1 MNSAQL
7 KALQDLN
14 LATNSNNAITAA
26 KLREFTTDLIKG
38 IGGWVFYQNSSSTKQ
53 SITADTETQLT
64 NNGAGAE
71 TLLTY
76 KPYYV
81 ESALLSSNAV
91 QLSEL
96 ALGSIVHGRFSS
108 QITTTS
114 NNTEIK
120 LRAKFKNSGGTVIST
135 YDFANIAF
143 KNQGN
148 HSINQTGVFFVANG
162 FENGSIEFY
171 AEADHNFQILWTDLT
186 LDIR

>member
-26 KLREFTTDLIKG
+26 KLREFTTELIKG
-38 IGGWVFYQNSSSTKQ
+38 VGGWVYYQNSSSTKQ
-53 SITADTETQLT
+53 SLLADTETLLT
-64 NNGAGAE
+64 NDGSGDD

-81 ESALLSSNAV
+81 ENALLSSNAI

-96 ALGSIVHGRFSS
+96 ALGSIVHGRFTA

-135 YDFANIAF
+135 YDFANVAF
-143 KNQGN
+143 KSQGD
-148 HSINQTGVFFVANG
+148 HSINQTGIFFVANG

-171 AEADHNFQILWTDLT
+171 AEADANFQILWTDLT
-186 LDIR
+186 LDVR

>member
-7 KALQDLN
+7 KVLQDLN

-26 KLREFTTDLIKG
+26 KLREFTVELIKKA
-38 IGGWVFYQNSSSTKQ
+38 GGWLFYQNSSSTKQ
-53 SITADTETQLT
+53 SITADTETLLT
-64 NNGAGAE
+64 NDGAGDE
-71 TLLTY
+71 TLTTY
-76 KPYYV
+76 KPYYL
-81 ESALLSSNAV
+81 ESALLSSNAI

-96 ALGSIVHGRFSS
+96 ELGTLVHGRFSS

-120 LRAKFKNSGGTVIST
+120 LRAKFKNSGGTVIAT

-143 KNQGN
+143 KDQGN
-148 HSINQTGVFFVANG
+148 HSINQTGIFFVANG

-171 AEADHNFQILWTDLT
+171 AEADQNFQILWTDLT
-186 LDIR
+186 LDVH

>member
-26 KLREFTTDLIKG
+26 KLREFTVELVKKA
-38 IGGWVFYQNSSSTKQ
+38 GGWFFYQNSSTTKQ
-53 SITADTETQLT
+53 SISADTETLLT
-64 NNGAGAE
+64 NDGAGDE
-71 TLLTY
+71 TLSTY

-81 ESALLSSNAV
+81 ENALLSSNAI

-96 ALGSIVHGRFSS
+96 PLGTIVHGRFSS

-120 LRAKFKNSGGTVIST
+120 LRSKFKNSAGAVIAT
-135 YDFANIAF
+135 YDFANVAF
-143 KNQGN
+143 KFQGN
-148 HSINQTGVFFVANG
+148 HSINQTGIFFVANG

-171 AEADHNFQILWTDLT
+171 AEADHSFQILWTDLT
-186 LDIR
+186 LDVH

>member
-38 IGGWVFYQNSSSTKQ
+38 VGGWVHYQNGSVTKQ
-53 SITADTETQLT
+53 TITANTETQLT
-64 NNGAGAE
+64 NNGAGDE

-81 ESALLSSNAV
+81 DGALLSSNAID
-91 QLSEL
+91 LTEL
-96 ALGSIVHGRFSS
+96 DLGSIIHGRFSS
-108 QITTTS
+108 SITTTS

-120 LRAKFKNSGGTVIST
+120 LRAKFKNSSGTVIST
-135 YDFANIAF
+135 YDFDNIAF
-143 KNQGN
+143 KVQGN
-148 HSINQTGVFFVANG
+148 HSINQTGIFFVANG
-162 FENGSIEFY
+162 FENGTIEFY
-171 AEADHNFQILWTDLT
+171 AESDHNSQILWTDLT
-186 LDIR
+186 LDVR

>member
-26 KLREFTTDLIKG
+26 KLREFTTELIKG
-38 IGGWVFYQNSSSTKQ
+38 VGGWVYYQNGSVTKQ
-53 SITADTETQLT
+53 TIIANTETLLT

-81 ESALLSSNAV
+81 ENALLSSNAI
-91 QLSEL
+91 QLTEL
-96 ALGSIVHGRFSS
+96 ALGSIVHGRFTS

-120 LRAKFKNSGGTVIST
+120 LSAKFKNSSGTVIST
-135 YDFANIAF
+135 YDFANVAF
-143 KNQGN
+143 KTTGN
-148 HSINQTGVFFVANG
+148 HSINQTGIFFVANG

-171 AEADHNFQILWTDLT
+171 AEADQDFQILWTDLT
-186 LDIR
+186 LDVR

>member
-7 KALQDLN
+7 KALQDVN
-14 LATNSNNAITAA
+14 LATNDAHEITAA
-26 KLREFTTDLIKG
+26 KLREFTTELIKG
-38 IGGWVFYQNSSSTKQ
+38 VGGWVFYQNSSTTKQ
-53 SITADTETQLT
+53 SLTADTETLLT

-71 TLLTY
+71 TLITY

-81 ESALLSSNAV
+81 ENALLSSNAI

-108 QITTTS
+108 QITTTA

-120 LRAKFKNSGGTVIST
+120 LRAKFKNSEGAVIST

-143 KNQGN
+143 KDTGD
-148 HSINQTGVFFVANG
+148 HSINQTGIFFVANG

-171 AEADHNFQILWTDLT
+171 GEADQNFQILWTDLT
-186 LDIR
+186 IDIR